1 MSHHKKHS
9 KCGCEKK
16 QHKKEST
23 EHKKEHK
30 KEHKEHKEH
39 KKEHK
44 EHKKEHKK
52 CGSVCECNPK
62 FYFPLPN
69 LPSQPV
75 GGMKVGTDA
84 WFAPGSVQS
93 CCAICSSV
101 QPVYANPCNTC
112 RYDNGTYPIN
122 NTAYFTTSEYIF

>member
-1 MSHHKKHS
+1 MAHHKKYHH
-9 KCGCEKK
+9 CGCEKK
-16 QHKKEST
+16 QPKQHKKEIKQVR
-23 EHKKEHK
+23 EP
-30 KEHKEHKEH
+30 
-39 KKEHK
+39 
-44 EHKKEHKK
+44 KK
-52 CGSVCECNPK
+52 CGCSCACKCEQK

-93 CCAICSSV
+93 CCAICSTV

-112 RYDNGTYPIN
+112 RYDKGTYPIN
-122 NTAYFTTSEYIF
+122 NTAYFTTNKYIY